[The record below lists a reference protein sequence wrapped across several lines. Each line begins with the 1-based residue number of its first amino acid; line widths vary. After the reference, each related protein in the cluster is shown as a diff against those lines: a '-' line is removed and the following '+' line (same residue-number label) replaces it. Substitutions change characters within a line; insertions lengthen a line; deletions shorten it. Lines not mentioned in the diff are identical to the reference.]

1 MLTGF
6 FMQLYWPHA
15 LWLQRMSKV
24 RIFTILI
31 VICIL
36 IGSALDAVHP
46 T

>member
-1 MLTGF
+1 MLTGL
-6 FMQLYWPHA
+6 FMQLYWPHV
-15 LWLQRMSKV
+15 LWLQCMSTV

-31 VICIL
+31 VIYIL